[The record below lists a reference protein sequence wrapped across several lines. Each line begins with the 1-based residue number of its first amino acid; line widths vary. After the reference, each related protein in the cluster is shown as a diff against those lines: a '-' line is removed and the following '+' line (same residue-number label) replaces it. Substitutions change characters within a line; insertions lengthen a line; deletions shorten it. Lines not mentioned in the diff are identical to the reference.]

1 MALRPLRVAQVIPW
15 LSLGGATGLLIRL
28 TERLLSEG
36 HAVEIVT
43 GPATEAGVSMSPF
56 AEELGV
62 PIHTVPSFSRAPH
75 PVKDRRA
82 LGELTALFRDRRFDV
97 VHGHGT
103 KGCLLGAWAGRR
115 AGAAVTLWHIHGWG
129 FHDHSSAL
137 SRVPIVWVH
146 RWLRPTVSRIIAVSE
161 ATKQDGLRWGIGAEA
176 DYRVIY
182 EAVELDRFAT
192 RPLPPTEAKARLGL
206 DPARPVVGSIT
217 RLSDQKA
224 PLDLI
229 DALAAVLR
237 QRPQVQAILVGD
249 GPLLGATQ
257 ARIQEHGIGHAVRL
271 LGARW
276 DIPEILAAID
286 VFAMTS
292 LWEGFPICYL
302 EALAMGVPVVGTE
315 AGGAAETVLDGQ
327 TGFIVPPKQPEL
339 VAERILRLLGDDEE
353 RRRMGE
359 AGRAHAAQFGY
370 DRLLRDVLRLY
381 RELLGERPA

>member
-1 MALRPLRVAQVIPW
+1 
-15 LSLGGATGLLIRL
+15 
-28 TERLLSEG
+28 
-36 HAVEIVT
+36 
-43 GPATEAGVSMSPF
+43 
-56 AEELGV
+56 
-62 PIHTVPSFSRAPH
+62 
-75 PVKDRRA
+75 
-82 LGELTALFRDRRFDV
+82 
-97 VHGHGT
+97 
-103 KGCLLGAWAGRR
+103 
-115 AGAAVTLWHIHGWG
+115 
-129 FHDHSSAL
+129 
-137 SRVPIVWVH
+137 
-146 RWLRPTVSRIIAVSE
+146 
-161 ATKQDGLRWGIGAEA
+161 LRWGIGAEA

-206 DPARPVVGSIT
+206 DPTRPVVGSIT